1 MRMKRRAL
9 VSTDEG
15 ARHPFRRSLPR
26 HLRSGAEAESPRRH
40 WLLSWRDWRDF
51 AAAYCA
57 SFLAVTI
64 FIS

>member
-1 MRMKRRAL
+1 
-9 VSTDEG
+9 
-15 ARHPFRRSLPR
+15 
-26 HLRSGAEAESPRRH
+26 LRSGAEAESPRRH